1 MNKIYIRKN
10 ITSKDLLTESLRND
24 YNITDYSL
32 KYNENNKPYL
42 QDKDLYFNIS
52 NKNDITVLV
61 LSNMEIGVDIEYFV
75 YNEKLAK
82 KVCSKDELEVL
93 DKVKNKEFYFTKMWV
108 IKESYIKMLG
118 LSIKEDLKK
127 FDSTKLEEKMELIIT
142 DNYIICISNKGNF
155 NM

>member
-10 ITSKDLLTESLRND
+10 ITSKDLLTESLSND

-42 QDKDLYFNIS
+42 QDKNLYFNIS
-52 NKNDITVLV
+52 NKRDITVLV